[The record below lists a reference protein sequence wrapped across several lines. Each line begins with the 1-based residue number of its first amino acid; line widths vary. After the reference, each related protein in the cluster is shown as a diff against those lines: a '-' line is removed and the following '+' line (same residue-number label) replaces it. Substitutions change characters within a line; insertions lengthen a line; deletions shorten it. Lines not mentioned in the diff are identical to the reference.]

1 MSADAQITFLP
12 SSDLERSRT
21 FYEEVLG
28 LELVTDQGTC
38 HIYRVTR
45 EAFVGVCIKDM
56 SHRTDGV
63 IVTLV
68 TEDVDA
74 WCERV
79 IAQGGTIDRGP
90 DHSDQFGIYHAFLR
104 DPDENV
110 LEIQRFDDPQWL
122 SPPAQ
127 SRPKRP

>member
-38 HIYRVTR
+38 HIYRVTN
-45 EAFVGVCIKDM
+45 EAFLGVCVKDVPYQ
-56 SHRTDGV
+56 TDGV

-68 TEDVDA
+68 TQDVDG

-79 IAQGGTIDRGP
+79 TAAGGMIDRGP
-90 DHSDQFGIYHAFLR
+90 DHSERFGIYHAFLR
-104 DPDENV
+104 DPDGNL
-110 LEIQRFDDPQWL
+110 LEIQRFDDPGWS
-122 SPPAQ
+122 SPPV
-127 SRPKRP
+127 

>member
-28 LELVTDQGTC
+28 LELVTDQGSC
-38 HIYRVTR
+38 HIYRITN
-45 EAFVGVCIKDM
+45 EAFLGVCVKDVPYQ
-56 SHRTDGV
+56 SDGV

-68 TEDVDA
+68 TQDVDE

-79 IAQGGTIDRGP
+79 TAAGGMIDRGP
-90 DHSDQFGIYHAFLR
+90 VHNDRFGIYHAFLR
-104 DPDENV
+104 DPDGNL
-110 LEIQRFDDPQWL
+110 LEIQRFDDPGWS
-122 SPPAQ
+122 SPPA
-127 SRPKRP
+127 